1 MRKKSIVIF
10 VLLILAF
17 NSYAQISIKYPNDK
31 GIEKDPNVLFVEN
44 FDDDLRSVIS
54 RYDNVHNSEGMV
66 LEKDIPPGSKDG
78 FSLKMTSIQGKTNGG
93 HLYKSFSPGFDSV
106 VYLRYYIKY
115 PETSKGYFHHEG
127 VWFGGYNPAV
137 KYANPQAGICGLGD
151 KRISIAYEMMDSNRL
166 HSFQIGRAHV

>member
-78 FSLKMTSIQGKTNGG
+78 FSLKMTRDRK
-93 HLYKSFSPGFDSV
+93 SV
-106 VYLRYYIKY
+106 V
-115 PETSKGYFHHEG
+115 
-127 VWFGGYNPAV
+127 
-137 KYANPQAGICGLGD
+137 
-151 KRISIAYEMMDSNRL
+151 
-166 HSFQIGRAHV
+166 